1 MLSFNIFE
9 RNGTMNQA
17 FRFAHSVAPNL
28 NTVGGLG
35 KALAF
40 LALPTYCP
48 STKKKKKKN
57 QPNSL
62 ILKACQKDEQP
73 RLNLNFTT
81 DYVNIK

>member
-48 STKKKKKKN
+48 STKKKKKKKKKSTQ
-57 QPNSL
+57 QPYLESMSKGRAT
-62 ILKACQKDEQP
+62 KA
-73 RLNLNFTT
+73 
-81 DYVNIK
+81 

>member
-35 KALAF
+35 KALA
-40 LALPTYCP
+40 LPTYCP
-48 STKKKKKKN
+48 STKKKKKKKKKIN
-57 QPNSL
+57 PTALS
-62 ILKACQKDEQP
+62 
-73 RLNLNFTT
+73 
-81 DYVNIK
+81 